1 MKQTGIRTYEV
12 KVADFPIAVV
22 IRAKDLDE
30 NNAFAS
36 DVQVVK
42 DAAVVEKIPVT
53 LVDVPPLSK
62 RYSIR
67 KPSAPAKCDLTQTI
81 TGFFGRNPPD
91 NAGYVITMT
100 SATGD
105 EFKTTIRV
113 PTIDP
118 GIANLTFQ
126 YR

>member
-12 KVADFPIAVV
+12 KAADFPIAVV

-42 DAAVVEKIPVT
+42 DAAVVEKIAVT
-53 LVDVPPLSK
+53 LADVPPRSK
-62 RYSIR
+62 RYNIR
-67 KPSAPAKCDLTQTI
+67 KPSASPKCDLTQTI
-81 TGFFGRNPPD
+81 TGFFGKNAPD
-91 NAGYVITMT
+91 NASYVITMT
-100 SATGD
+100 SVTGD

>member
-12 KVADFPIAVV
+12 KTADFPIAVV
-22 IRAKDLDE
+22 IRAKELDT
-30 NNAFAS
+30 NDAFAS

-42 DAAVVEKIPVT
+42 DAAVVEKIAVK

-62 RYSIR
+62 RYGIR
-67 KPSAPAKCDLTQTI
+67 KPSTSPKCDLTQTI
-81 TGFFGRNPPD
+81 TGFFGQNAPD
-91 NAGYVITMT
+91 NASYVITIT
-100 SATGD
+100 SDTGD

-113 PTIDP
+113 PTVDP